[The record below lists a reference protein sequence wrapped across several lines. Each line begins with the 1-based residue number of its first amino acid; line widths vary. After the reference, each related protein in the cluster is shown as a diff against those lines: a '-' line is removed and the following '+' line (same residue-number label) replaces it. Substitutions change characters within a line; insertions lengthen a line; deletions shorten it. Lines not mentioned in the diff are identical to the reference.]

1 MTDESRYNHMTEK
14 ITWQSSA
21 TNTALKQRAQ
31 FLREIRSFFEA
42 RDVCEVDTPVLMQG
56 VNTDPFINAFN
67 TADRYL
73 QTSPE
78 FAMKRLLAQGIGS
91 IYYLGKAF
99 RNEEMGRYH
108 NPEFT
113 MLEWYRP
120 GWDHQALIEE
130 VNALFMQLLDTPKAQ
145 IQTYAQ
151 LFEGIGINPHQAEV
165 AALKEAALRLQLS
178 EVPFS
183 ELDRNGWLDWLF
195 SQAIEP
201 TMDPETLLIVTD
213 FPVHCAQLAKLIPHP
228 IHDKV
233 AARFEVFYKGMEL
246 ANGYFELTDPNEQ
259 RKRFVKDN
267 QKRYAHQL
275 PMMPVD
281 EKLLAALSAGIG
293 DVSGVAVGVDRL
305 FMIKSGATHIKEVLP
320 FYWEFS

>member
-1 MTDESRYNHMTEK
+1 MLNYENMTEK
-14 ITWQSSA
+14 ITWQSAA
-21 TNTALKQRAQ
+21 TNTALKQRSG
-31 FLREIRSFFEA
+31 FLREIRSFFES
-42 RDVCEVDTPVLMQG
+42 RGVCEVDTPVLMQG

-67 TADRYL
+67 IADRYL

-78 FAMKRLLAQGIGS
+78 FAMKRLLAQGVGP

-120 GWDHQALIEE
+120 GWDHQTLIEE
-130 VNALFMQLLDTPKAQ
+130 LNALVMQLLDAPKAQ
-145 IQTYAQ
+145 VRTYAQ
-151 LFEGIGINPHQAEV
+151 LFEDIGVNPHQAEV
-165 AALKEAALRLQLS
+165 ANLKEVAMRLQIAHP
-178 EVPFS
+178 PFS
-183 ELDRNGWLDWLF
+183 DLDRNGWLDWLF
-195 SQAIEP
+195 VEAIEP
-201 TMDPETLLIVTD
+201 NMDPEEFLIVTD

-259 RKRFVKDN
+259 RKRFVEDN
-267 QKRYAHQL
+267 QKRHAHQL
-275 PMMPVD
+275 PAMPVD
-281 EKLLAALSAGIG
+281 EKLLAALAAGIG

-305 FMIKSGATHIKEVLP
+305 LMIKLGATHIKEVLP